1 MKRVVVAALATLGF
15 SCAWADNVLIDFEGT
30 PTFQG
35 TTSTTYAEDGFTLFT
50 QTGFSNGSP
59 TQQWSIGSGVA
70 STSATFFNKALDLTF
85 GGGSFFLQSLQ
96 VAETS
101 FDFTFGCA
109 NGSPSPSA
117 SSVGVIGFNDGG
129 QAFSWQ
135 AQSACPGAGINGT
148 SFFDNLNPF
157 ANVAVT
163 RIEFFGLGLSSS
175 VLDNVVLSPIP
186 EPGTYALMCAGLLAV
201 AAATRRRASKKRGL
215 LG

>member
-35 TTSTTYAEDGFTLFT
+35 TTSTTYVEDGFTLFT
-50 QTGFSNGSP
+50 QDDFSGSP
-59 TQQWSIGSGVA
+59 TLQWSIGSGVA
-70 STSATFFNKALDLTF
+70 STSASFFNKELDLTF

-96 VAETS
+96 VAETT
-101 FDFTFGCA
+101 FDFTFACS
-109 NGSPSPSA
+109 NGGPSPSN

-148 SFFDNLNPF
+148 SFFENLNPF

-186 EPGTYALMCAGLLAV
+186 EPGTYALMCAGLLAL
-201 AAATRRRASKKRGL
+201 AAATRRRASKKRGP